1 MLIFF
6 NSLLLL
12 LLPCSFQHGNK
23 DRRVISI
30 MQDNSRDFSVF
41 KKRILQYLDIKGI
54 SKYECYQNTGIT
66 NGVFS
71 QLNGMSEDNTLKFLS
86 YYSDISSEWLLTGK
100 GSMLKESNAELK
112 PVKEIDFSI
121 SQFKQRGYAPYYPDL
136 LVSAGQFDLMDI
148 EQCEDPESWIKFP
161 GIEVDGWFPI
171 IGCSME
177 PKIYAGDIVGVRQ
190 LDGWERLDPD
200 KTYLIITHD
209 DRMIKH
215 LETDDE
221 NKDILWAVSENY
233 RRFKIEKTEIIRIFR
248 VVWAG
253 RLV

>member
-1 MLIFF
+1 MVAIERFF
-6 NSLLLL
+6 LFLESKGLKHTPLEKELGLSNGYLGKMKARKASIGSNVVEKII
-12 LLPCSFQHGNK
+12 SFFP
-23 DRRVISI
+23 D
-30 MQDNSRDFSVF
+30 
-41 KKRILQYLDIKGI
+41 LDI
-54 SKYECYQNTGIT
+54 N
-66 NGVFS
+66 
-71 QLNGMSEDNTLKFLS
+71 
-86 YYSDISSEWLLTGK
+86 WLLTGN
-100 GSMLKESNAELK
+100 GEMLKGNNTVVSI
-112 PVKEIDFSI
+112 KEPQFSI

-136 LVSAGQFDLMDI
+136 LVSAGQLDLMNI
-148 EQCEDPESWIKFP
+148 EQREEPESWIKIP

-177 PKIYAGDIVGVRQ
+177 PKVCAGDIVGVRQ

-215 LETDDE
+215 LEIDEE

-233 RRFKIEKTEIIRIFR
+233 RRFKLEKAEIIQIFR

>member
-1 MLIFF
+1 MDKKVSNFF
-6 NSLLLL
+6 ERINQIIDYYDIKS
-12 LLPCSFQHGNK
+12 
-23 DRRVISI
+23 V
-30 MQDNSRDFSVF
+30 RDFAINYLGYDSSE
-41 KKRILQYLDIKGI
+41 KINRLKGERTSPSYEILQD
-54 SKYECYQNTGIT
+54 IT
-66 NGVFS
+66 N
-71 QLNGMSEDNTLKFLS
+71 KF
-86 YYSDISSEWLLTGK
+86 DKIDANWLLTGN
-100 GSMLKESNAELK
+100 GSMTKENNAEIK
-112 PVKEIDFSI
+112 SVKEIGFSI
-121 SQFKQRGYAPYYPDL
+121 SQFKQRGYAPYYSDL
-136 LVSAGQFDLMDI
+136 LVSAGQFDLMSI
-148 EQCEDPESWIKFP
+148 EQREEPESWIKFP

-177 PKIYAGDIVGVRQ
+177 PKVYAGDIVGVRQ

-200 KTYLIITHD
+200 KTYLIITRD

-233 RRFKIEKTEIIRIFR
+233 RRFKLEKTEIIQIFR